1 MKQIVIFIFL
11 LTFNVGQLL
20 SQVEKDSLN
29 TILLEIELLNTKRD
43 SLLDL
48 IETIKLN
55 DLKSSLLDN
64 GIPELLEGEE
74 LICHS
79 AYCLVYN
86 EDHEMAKWVAHIL
99 SREIVHGNVSRTN
112 DFREDSLIITG
123 SAQEAD
129 YFTKEKL
136 ETGKYEY
143 DGYGY
148 DRGHLAPSADFRWS
162 EKALSESYYYSN
174 MTPQLPEFNREIWAD
189 LESFLRAYI
198 YNNPN
203 KDLYIITAPVL
214 TDDLPKQSRSVN
226 NMSIPELHYKIAVD
240 FEDEKGIAFLIP
252 QNHDDYPIE
261 TYVVSIDSIEAL
273 TGINFYPNLT
283 QEQESRIEANSDIS
297 LWRSGKAKN
306 DVTPMRP
313 EDLPRNSYN
322 TVQAKQFYDYPKD
335 VSICGT
341 VVSTTKSRNGH
352 IFINLDKSFPNQI
365 FSATIWKLNIINF
378 SYEPEVFLL
387 NKQVCIKGKVKE
399 YQGTPSIYPDNE
411 RKIRIIE

>member
-1 MKQIVIFIFL
+1 MKHILLCILVLAFTVVQIF
-11 LTFNVGQLL
+11 
-20 SQVEKDSLN
+20 SQVDNSRLNKVLAEIDSLD
-29 TILLEIELLNTKRD
+29 TKRD
-43 SLLDL
+43 SLLNL

-55 DLKSSLLDN
+55 NLKSDLLN
-64 GIPELLEGEE
+64 RGLPELLVGEE

-99 SREIVHGNVSRTN
+99 SREIVNGNVSRTN

-123 SAQEAD
+123 SSQEAD

-136 ETGKYEY
+136 EDGTYIY

-189 LESFLRAYI
+189 IEDILRAYVYHNPTKDI
-198 YNNPN
+198 Y
-203 KDLYIITAPVL
+203 IVTAPVL
-214 TDDLPKQSRSVN
+214 TDDLPKQSRSIN

-240 FEDEKGIAFLIP
+240 FEDEKGIAFLVP
-252 QNHDDYPIE
+252 QKKNYDPIE
-261 TYVVSIDSIEAL
+261 AYVVSIDSIESL

-283 QEQESRIEANSDIS
+283 EEQENKIEANVDIS
-297 LWRSGKAKN
+297 LWQSGKAKN
-306 DVTPMRP
+306 DVAPMHP

-322 TVQAKQFYDYPKD
+322 TVQAKQFYDYPKG

-341 VVSTTKSRNGH
+341 IVSTHKSRNGH

-365 FSATIWKLNIINF
+365 FSATIWKSNIVNF
-378 SYEPEVFLL
+378 SYQPEVFLL
-387 NKQVCIKGKVKE
+387 NKQVCIKGKVKD

>member
-1 MKQIVIFIFL
+1 MKQIVLFILL
-11 LTFNVGQLL
+11 LTFTAGQLF
-20 SQVEKDSLN
+20 SQVEANSLN
-29 TILLEIELLNTKRD
+29 KILSEIEHLNTKRD
-43 SLLDL
+43 SLLNL

-55 DLKSSLLDN
+55 NLKSDLLN
-64 GIPELLEGEE
+64 RGLPELLVGEE

-99 SREIVHGNVSRTN
+99 SREIVNGNVSRTN

-123 SAQEAD
+123 SSQEAD

-136 ETGKYEY
+136 EDGTYIY

-189 LESFLRAYI
+189 IEDILRAYVYHNPTKDI
-198 YNNPN
+198 Y
-203 KDLYIITAPVL
+203 IVTAPVL
-214 TDDLPKQSRSVN
+214 TDDLPKQSRSIN

-240 FEDEKGIAFLIP
+240 FEDEKGIAFLVP
-252 QNHDDYPIE
+252 QKKNYDPIE
-261 TYVVSIDSIEAL
+261 AYVVSIDSIESL

-283 QEQESRIEANSDIS
+283 EEQENKIEANVDIS
-297 LWRSGKAKN
+297 LWQSGKAKN
-306 DVTPMRP
+306 DVAPMHP

-322 TVQAKQFYDYPKD
+322 TVQAKQFYDYPKG

-341 VVSTTKSRNGH
+341 IVSTHKSRNGH

-365 FSATIWKLNIINF
+365 FSATIWKSNIVNF
-378 SYEPEVFLL
+378 SYQPEVFLL
-387 NKQVCIKGKVKE
+387 NKQVCIKGKVKD